1 MIPIYCAES
10 ESGVYRVAMSESVT
24 EHIRREQEKI
34 KRPDAELTVV
44 NPEHGPVSI
53 ELVYVE
59 RELGAVVIDQTS
71 VG

>member
-1 MIPIYCAES
+1 
-10 ESGVYRVAMSESVT
+10 MSESVT

-44 NPEHGPVSI
+44 NPEHGPFSI
-53 ELVYVE
+53 ESVYVE

-71 VG
+71 VA